1 MHEADGVGAPT
12 AWEVVNAPS
21 WFLDRIVVQLDI
33 AVLKPTTRQALSEGV
48 FLDHRWQQDGGPTA
62 SIPLGA
68 LRDYSG
74 ADRPAVIWH
83 TAFCCSTLIAELL
96 DAPGAC
102 LALREPGVLL
112 DLAAARRAGAPAT
125 DDRLTRAVFAKFAR
139 SPTAGERVVI
149 KPSNG
154 ANSLLSV
161 DAGGQA
167 LMLYSTCRDF
177 VLSVMAGLP
186 AHDGGEDRRRFARTL
201 MLDRA
206 TSARPNIPWRP
217 LDLSVMTDLQIA
229 ALLWHA
235 QVMEFRA
242 AARQRGPARVRS
254 LDCADFLA
262 EPGRALAAIDE
273 FLGLG
278 LGEARIAAAVGG
290 EKLARHAKTP
300 GVAYNPTKRDRD
312 MAAAADAVG
321 PVLDAVVAWS
331 YQVCPATPPGDPVGA
346 PLLASSPI
354 RRLA

>member
-1 MHEADGVGAPT
+1 MDEAGTASTPT
-12 AWEVVNAPS
+12 AWDILNAPT
-21 WFLDRIVVQLDI
+21 WFLDRVIVQLDA
-33 AVLKPTTRQALSEGV
+33 AVLKPTTRQSLSEGI
-48 FLDHRWQQDGGPTA
+48 FLDHRWQQDGGPNAT
-62 SIPLGA
+62 IPLGA
-68 LRDYSG
+68 LRDFPG
-74 ADRPAVIWH
+74 RERPAMIWH

-102 LALREPGVLL
+102 LALKEPGVLL
-112 DLAAARRAGAPAT
+112 DVAAARRAGAPAA
-125 DDRLTRAVFAKFAR
+125 DDRLIRAVFAKLAG

-161 DAGGQA
+161 DTGGQA
-167 LMLYSTCRDF
+167 LMLFAKCRDF
-177 VLSVMAGLP
+177 VLSVIAGLP
-186 AHDGGEDRRRFARTL
+186 AHAGGEDRRRFARTL

-206 TSARPNIPWRP
+206 TSARPNTPWRP
-217 LDLSVMTDLQIA
+217 HDLSVMTDLQIA

-242 AARQRGPARVRS
+242 AARQRGPSRVRS

-262 EPGRALAAIDE
+262 DPHRTLTAIDD

-278 LGEARIAAAVGG
+278 LGPERVAAAASG

-300 GVAYNPTKRDRD
+300 GVAFNAARREQD
-312 MAAAADAVG
+312 MAAAAAAIG
-321 PVLDAVVAWS
+321 PVLDAVVEWS

-346 PLLASSPI
+346 PLLA
-354 RRLA
+354 